1 MVIALDAMGGD
12 FAPASAINGAIL
24 ASEKLGTKN
33 VTILLVGDTAIIE
46 KHLAESGQQ
55 LPASVQIV
63 HASEVIEMG
72 EHPAKA
78 LQQKPNSSIAVGFG
92 LLVKGKAQAF
102 CSAGNTGA
110 MLVGAMF
117 SVKPLPGLIRPAI
130 VGFVPRPSGKTG
142 VILDVGANADV
153 KPEVLAQ
160 FGEMGSLYAQYV
172 LNIENPIVGLMNIG
186 EEEGKGNALVQAAYQ
201 LLKTNEKITF
211 HGNMEGRDLFTD
223 LVDVVVCDGFTGNI
237 ILKLSESIHDIMQEH
252 KIATDEFFDQLN
264 YELHGGSPIIGVNGN
279 VIIGHGL
286 SSPLAIT
293 NMLKQC
299 ERMIASDINT
309 KLKNALLETSLE
321 KKDE

>member
-12 FAPASAINGAIL
+12 FAPSSAINGALL
-24 ASEKLGTKN
+24 ASDNMVSHGA
-33 VTILLVGDTAIIE
+33 TILLVGDTAVIE
-46 KHLAESGQQ
+46 EHLKQLGKA
-55 LPASVQIV
+55 LPANVKIV
-63 HASEVIEMG
+63 HAPDIIEMG

-78 LQQKPNSSIAVGFG
+78 LQQKPESSIAIGFG
-92 LLVKGKAQAF
+92 LLAKGKAQAF

-110 MLVGAMF
+110 MLVGSMF
-117 SVKPLPGLIRPAI
+117 ALKPLPGLIRPAI

-160 FGEMGSLYAQYV
+160 FGEMGALYAQYV
-172 LNIENPIVGLMNIG
+172 LNIEEPVVGLMNIG
-186 EEEGKGNALVQAAYQ
+186 EEEGKGIALTQAAYQ
-201 LLKTNEKITF
+201 LLKANPQIKF

-237 ILKLSESIHDIMQEH
+237 ILKLSESIHDIMREH
-252 KIATDEFFDQLN
+252 KIPTDSFFDQLN

-286 SSPLAIT
+286 SSPLAIS
-293 NMLKQC
+293 NMLQLC
-299 ERMIASDINT
+299 RRMITSDINT